1 MDIVRYPTAADLSRF
16 AMNREQPEALYG
28 LPKEVKFCRRCV
40 ISNQRPSSVVEYK
53 KAKEAKQETIGFG
66 DEGICDA
73 CRYHEMKEKQIDWD
87 MREKSLVELLN
98 KYRRN
103 DGGYEVIVP
112 GSGGKDSAYTSHVL
126 KYKYGMNPL
135 TVTWAPHKYTEI
147 GWKNFENWIH
157 VGGMDNILFTPNG
170 RLHRYLTRQAFL
182 NLLHPFQPFIVG
194 QRIIGPLMAAK
205 FGVKLVMYGENQA
218 EYGNNPKDNLRPNMD
233 PKFFSVS
240 NPEEMVLG
248 GRSVKDILSEGEFT
262 LNDFAPYIPQSADF
276 LERNGVEVHY
286 LGYYLKWDPQ
296 ECYYYAV
303 ENTGFQANSERT
315 EGTYSK
321 YSSIDDQIDMF
332 HYYTTLVKFGIGRA
346 TYDAAQ
352 EIRNG
357 KITREEG
364 VQLVRKYDQEFPR
377 KYFNDFLEYI
387 SVIEDKFYATVDKFR
402 SPHLWAHENGEWKLR
417 HAVWH
422 ESEKNSAR

>member
-1 MDIVRYPTAADLSRF
+1 M
-16 AMNREQPEALYG
+16 AMSKAYFG
-28 LPKEVKFCRRCV
+28 LPEEVVFCKHCV
-40 ISNQRPSSVVEYK
+40 ISNQRPSSSVEFKHKHDEK
-53 KAKEAKQETIGFG
+53 KATIGFDAQG
-66 DEGICDA
+66 VCDA
-73 CRYHEMKEKQIDWD
+73 CRYHETKDKQISWEK
-87 MREKSLVELLN
+87 REQALIKLLDQH
-98 KYRRN
+98 RRN
-103 DGGYEVIVP
+103 DGGYDVIIP
-112 GSGGKDSAYTSHVL
+112 GSGGKDSAYTSHIL

-147 GWKNFENWIH
+147 GWKNFESWVHI
-157 VGGMDNILFTPNG
+157 GGLDNILFTPNG
-170 RLHRYLTRQAFL
+170 KLHRYLTQQAFL

-194 QRIIGPLMAAK
+194 QRIIGPAMAAK

-218 EYGNNPKDNLRPNMD
+218 EYGNNPDDNYVPTMD
-233 PKFFSVS
+233 RKFFSVGD
-240 NPEEMVLG
+240 PEEMILG
-248 GRSVKDILSEGEFT
+248 GKTVKEIISEGKFK
-262 LNDFAPYIPQSADF
+262 LNDFAPYIPPSAGF
-276 LERNGVEVHY
+276 LERKGVEVHY

-332 HYYTTLVKFGIGRA
+332 HYFTTLIKFGIGRA

-364 VQLVRKYDQEFPR
+364 VHLVHKYDQEFPQ
-377 KYFNDFLEYI
+377 KYFKEFLEYI
-387 SVIEDKFYATVDKFR
+387 DISEKIFFEIVDRFR
-402 SPHLWAHENGEWKLR
+402 SPHLWAHVDGKWVLR
-417 HAVWH
+417 RRV
-422 ESEKNSAR
+422 E

>member
-1 MDIVRYPTAADLSRF
+1 MSKAYF
-16 AMNREQPEALYG
+16 G
-28 LPKEVKFCRRCV
+28 LPEEVIFCKHCV
-40 ISNQRPSSVVEYK
+40 ISNQRPSSSVEFKHKKDEK
-53 KAKEAKQETIGFG
+53 KATIGFDDQG
-66 DEGICDA
+66 VCDA
-73 CRYHEMKEKQIDWD
+73 CRYHETKEKEISWEK
-87 MREKSLVELLN
+87 REQALIKLLDHH
-98 KYRRN
+98 RRN
-103 DGGYEVIVP
+103 DGGYDVIVP
-112 GSGGKDSAYTSHVL
+112 GSGGKDSAYTSHIL

-147 GWKNFENWIH
+147 GWKNFENWVH
-157 VGGMDNILFTPNG
+157 VGGLDNILFTPNG
-170 RLHRYLTRQAFL
+170 RLHRYLTQQAFL

-194 QRIIGPLMAAK
+194 QRIIGPAMAAK

-218 EYGNNPKDNLRPNMD
+218 EYGNNPDDNYVPTMD
-233 PKFFSVS
+233 RKFFSVGK
-240 NPEEMVLG
+240 PEEMILG
-248 GRSVKDILSEGEFT
+248 GKPVKEIIAKGQFK
-262 LNDFAPYIPQSADF
+262 LNDFAPYIPPSADY
-276 LERNGVEVHY
+276 LESKGVEVHY

-332 HYYTTLVKFGIGRA
+332 HYFTTLIKFGIGRA

-364 VQLVRKYDQEFPR
+364 VHLVHKYDQEFPQ
-377 KYFNDFLEYI
+377 KYFKEFLEYI
-387 SVIEDKFYATVDKFR
+387 DISEKQFFEAVDRFR
-402 SPHLWAHENGEWKLR
+402 SPHLWTQVDGKWVLR
-417 HAVWH
+417 HQVA
-422 ESEKNSAR
+422 

>member
-1 MDIVRYPTAADLSRF
+1 MISKAYF
-16 AMNREQPEALYG
+16 G
-28 LPKEVKFCRRCV
+28 LPEKVVFCKRCV
-40 ISNQRPSSVVEYK
+40 ISNQRPNSTVEFKHKQDEK
-53 KAKEAKQETIGFG
+53 KATIGF
-66 DEGICDA
+66 DNEGVCDA
-73 CRYHEMKEKQIDWD
+73 CRYHELKEKQISWEK
-87 MREKSLVELLN
+87 REQSLIELLD
-98 KYRRN
+98 KHRCS
-103 DGGYEVIVP
+103 DGGYDIIVP

-147 GWKNFENWIH
+147 GWKNFENWLH
-157 VGGMDNILFTPNG
+157 VGGLDNILFTPNG
-170 RLHRYLTRQAFL
+170 RLHRYLTQQAFL

-218 EYGNNPKDNLRPNMD
+218 EYGNNPDENYKPTMD
-233 PKFFSVS
+233 HKFFSVG
-240 NPEEMVLG
+240 NPEEMILG
-248 GRSVKDILSEGEFT
+248 GKLIKEIIAEKMFS
-262 LNDFAPYIPQSADF
+262 LNDFAPYIPPSADY
-276 LERNGVEVHY
+276 LESKGVEVHY

-332 HYYTTLVKFGIGRA
+332 HYYTTLIKFGIGRA

-364 VQLVRKYDQEFPR
+364 LKLVKKFDQEFPL
-377 KYFNDFLEYI
+377 KYFKEFLTYI
-387 SVIEDKFYATVDKFR
+387 DVSEQLFCETVDKFR
-402 SPHLWAHENGEWKLR
+402 SPHLWYRENSEWRL
-417 HAVWH
+417 HHTVWH
-422 ESEKNSAR
+422 DIQ

>member
-1 MDIVRYPTAADLSRF
+1 MNTASQTIGDLSRF
-16 AMNREQPEALYG
+16 AMDAEHPQALYG
-28 LPKEVKFCRRCV
+28 LPEDVKFCRSCV
-40 ISNQRPSSVVEYK
+40 ISNQRPSSTVEYK
-53 KAKEAKQETIGFG
+53 KTKEAKQETIGFG
-66 DEGICDA
+66 EEGICDA
-73 CRYHEMKEKQIDWD
+73 CRYHKVKASQIDWQA
-87 MREKSLVELLN
+87 REQALLALLD

-103 DGGYEVIVP
+103 DGGYDVIVP
-112 GSGGKDSAYTSHVL
+112 GSGGKDSAFTSHIL

-135 TVTWAPHKYTEI
+135 TVTWSPHKYTEI
-147 GWKNFENWIH
+147 GWQNFESWVH

-194 QRIIGPLMAAK
+194 QRIIGPLMAEK

-218 EYGNNPKDNLRPNMD
+218 EYGNNPNDNFKPTMD
-233 PKFFSVS
+233 RKFFSVGD
-240 NPEEMVLG
+240 PEEMVLG
-248 GRSVKDILSEGEFT
+248 GRTIKDILAEGEYT
-262 LNDFAPYIPQSADF
+262 LNDFTPYIPMSSES
-276 LERNGVEVHY
+276 LERKGVEVHY

-332 HYYTTLVKFGIGRA
+332 HYLTTLIKFGIGRA

-352 EIRNG
+352 EIRNE

-364 VQLVRKYDQEFPR
+364 VNLVRKYDQEFPK
-377 KYFNDFLEYI
+377 KYFKEFLEYI
-387 SVIEDKFYATVDKFR
+387 SVSEDEFRATLDRFR
-402 SPHLWAHENGEWKLR
+402 SPHLWVYDNGEWKLR

-422 ESEKNSAR
+422 ENGASSAA